1 MTEKYKTILSFRRR
15 FVKDFNLPIN
25 VVDSPYFEYYMDTY
39 DWFPKDEYFA
49 LCDEIREK
57 YEGNHNLWLE
67 DYGRI
72 RDEIITDIENS
83 EKYREFITTD
93 MSKWALSDECKNLP
107 DINIY
112 NQSSV
117 GKTFLSI
124 DLKKANF
131 QALREVGVIS
141 GDSYEDFLSQWTDS
155 EYFKKSKY
163 TRQVIF
169 GKLNPKRTITYEKY
183 MMGEVKKLFE
193 KHFLLHNSMTLVAFK
208 SDELIYELDLKAVN
222 YLRANER
229 VIEKDI
235 ETYLSINV
243 RVEIFTVGRIECKN
257 HNDVTVDCYIRK
269 CHTTGEET
277 LKSASQIFYP
287 QLYKIWKGERITLMD
302 QCFLAEGQLA
312 SFEYPLEL
320 ISIS

>member
-1 MTEKYKTILSFRRR
+1 MIYGNEIALRRR
-15 FVKDFNLPIN
+15 FVKDYNLPIN
-25 VVDSPYFEYYMDTY
+25 VVDSPYFEYYMDLY
-39 DWFPKDEYFA
+39 DWFPKDEYQN
-49 LCDEIREK
+49 LVNDIDERFG
-57 YEGNHNLWLE
+57 GNINLWLDE
-67 DYGRI
+67 YAKI
-72 RDEIITDIENS
+72 RDEIITTIENS
-83 EKYREFITTD
+83 DAYKKFNTCD
-93 MSKWALSDECKNLP
+93 MNKWALDPELRSLP
-107 DINIY
+107 DTNIY
-112 NQSSV
+112 NQGSV

-169 GKLNPKRTITYEKY
+169 GKLNPKRTIIYEKY
-183 MMGEVKKLFE
+183 MMGEIKKLFE

-208 SDELIYELDLKAVN
+208 SDELIYELDSKAVN
-222 YLRANER
+222 YLRANEQ

-243 RVEIFTVGRIECKN
+243 HAEIFTIGRIECKN
-257 HNDVTVDCYIRK
+257 HNGITVDCYIRR
-269 CHTTGEET
+269 CMTTGEET

-287 QLYKIWKGERITLMD
+287 QLYKIWKGDKIFTIDMT
-302 QCFLAEGQLA
+302 FLAEGQIA
-312 SFEYPLEL
+312 HFDNPLEL
-320 ISIS
+320 VNIY

>member
-1 MTEKYKTILSFRRR
+1 MTENYKTILSFRRR

-25 VVDSPYFEYYMDTY
+25 VVDSPYFEYYMDLY
-39 DWFPKDEYFA
+39 DWFPKEEYFD
-49 LCDEIREK
+49 LMDEINANYNR
-57 YEGNHNLWLE
+57 NLNLWME
-67 DYGRI
+67 EYGKI
-72 RDEIITDIENS
+72 RDKIITDIENS
-83 EKYREFITTD
+83 DAYKEFNSTD

-131 QALREVGVIS
+131 QALRKVGVVK
-141 GDSYEDFLSQWTDS
+141 GKTYEDFLSQWTDS

-169 GKLNPKRTITYEKY
+169 GKLNPKRTIAVEKY
-183 MMGEVKKLFE
+183 IMQEIKKWFE
-193 KHFLLHNSMTLVAFK
+193 SYKFKGLKLVAFK
-208 SDELIYELDLKAVN
+208 ADELIYEITETNPKGWEEHLEYEMNSV
-222 YLRANER
+222 
-229 VIEKDI
+229 DI
-235 ETYLSINV
+235 
-243 RVEIFTVGRIECKN
+243 RVEIFTIGRIECKN
-257 HNDVTVDCYIRK
+257 HNDITVDCYIRK

-287 QLYKIWKGERITLMD
+287 QLYKIWKGQNISLID
-302 QCFLAEGQLA
+302 QTFLAEGQLA
-312 SFEYPLEL
+312 TFEYPLEL
-320 ISIS
+320 VKIS

>member
-1 MTEKYKTILSFRRR
+1 MIYGNEIALRRR
-15 FVKDFNLPIN
+15 FVKDYNLPIN
-25 VVDSPYFEYYMDTY
+25 VVDSPYFEYYMDLY
-39 DWFPKDEYFA
+39 DWFPKDEYQN
-49 LCDEIREK
+49 LVNDIDERFG
-57 YEGNHNLWLE
+57 GNINLWLDE
-67 DYGRI
+67 YAKI
-72 RDEIITDIENS
+72 RDEIITTIESSDAYKKFN
-83 EKYREFITTD
+83 TCD
-93 MSKWALSDECKNLP
+93 MNKWALDPELRNLP
-107 DINIY
+107 DTNIY
-112 NQSSV
+112 NQGSV

-183 MMGEVKKLFE
+183 MMGEIKKLFE

-208 SDELIYELDLKAVN
+208 SDELIYELDSKAVN
-222 YLRANER
+222 YLRANEQ

-243 RVEIFTVGRIECKN
+243 RVEIFTIGRIECKN
-257 HNDVTVDCYIRK
+257 HNGITVDCYIRR
-269 CHTTGEET
+269 CMTTGEET

-287 QLYKIWKGERITLMD
+287 QLYKIWKGDKIFTIDMT
-302 QCFLAEGQLA
+302 FLAEGQIA
-312 SFEYPLEL
+312 HFDNPLEL
-320 ISIS
+320 VNIY

>member
-1 MTEKYKTILSFRRR
+1 MTERQKRILSFRRR

-67 DYGRI
+67 DYSRI
-72 RDEIITDIENS
+72 RDEIITEIENS
-83 EKYREFITTD
+83 EEYKKFNSMD
-93 MSKWALSDECKNLP
+93 MSEWALSDECKNLP

-131 QALREVGVIS
+131 QALRKVGVI
-141 GDSYEDFLSQWTDS
+141 DANTYEDFIGKWTDS

-169 GKLNPKRTITYEKY
+169 GKLNPKRTIAVEKKI
-183 MMGEVKKLFE
+183 MEQVKRWFE
-193 KHFLLHNSMTLVAFK
+193 IYKFKGLKLVAFK
-208 SDELIYELDLKAVN
+208 ADELIYEITETNPKGWEEHLESEL
-222 YLRANER
+222 AN
-229 VIEKDI
+229 VDI
-235 ETYLSINV
+235 

-269 CHTTGEET
+269 CLTTGEET

-287 QLYKIWKGERITLMD
+287 QLYKIWKGDRITLMD
-302 QCFLAEGQLA
+302 QYFLAEGQLA
-312 SFEYPLEL
+312 SFDYPLEL

>member
-1 MTEKYKTILSFRRR
+1 MIYGNEIALRRR
-15 FVKDFNLPIN
+15 FVKDYNLPIN
-25 VVDSPYFEYYMDTY
+25 VVDSPYFEYYMDLY
-39 DWFPKDEYFA
+39 DWFPKDEYQN
-49 LCDEIREK
+49 LVNDIDERFG
-57 YEGNHNLWLE
+57 GNINLWLDE
-67 DYGRI
+67 YAKI
-72 RDEIITDIENS
+72 RDEIITTIENS
-83 EKYREFITTD
+83 DAYKKFNTCD
-93 MSKWALSDECKNLP
+93 MNKWALDPELRSLP
-107 DINIY
+107 DTNIY

-183 MMGEVKKLFE
+183 MMGEIKKLFE

-208 SDELIYELDLKAVN
+208 SDELIYELDSKAVN
-222 YLRANER
+222 YLRANEQ

-243 RVEIFTVGRIECKN
+243 RAEIFTIGRIECKN
-257 HNDVTVDCYIRK
+257 HNGITVDCYIRR
-269 CHTTGEET
+269 CMTTGEET

-287 QLYKIWKGERITLMD
+287 QLYKIWKGDKIFTIDLT
-302 QCFLAEGQLA
+302 FLAEGQIA
-312 SFEYPLEL
+312 HFDNPLEL
-320 ISIS
+320 VNIY